1 MQYRPFGK
9 TGFSV
14 SALGLGAMR
23 LPGTPFMPGSVDM
36 KKAITLIR
44 HAVDSGINYIDTAY
58 FYHLGAS
65 ERAIGRALKDG
76 FRDKVHLTTKLPMIL
91 VRKPDD
97 FERFLDEQLARLQVE
112 RIDTYLFH
120 ALNAKSFQMVKDFG
134 FIERMEKARSAGK
147 IGNIGFSFHDT
158 LPVFREIVDYYPWD
172 VTQIQYN
179 YLDTGIQ
186 ATTVGL
192 EYAHSKGMAV
202 VIMEPL
208 KGGTLVTPP
217 AEALAIMKKS
227 AKRRTPVEW
236 ALQFLWDRKE
246 VATVLSGMGTRR
258 MVDENCGYADTS
270 GVGSLD
276 SADRETLTALVDC
289 FRRQIL
295 VPCTAC
301 GYCMPCPFG
310 VNIPENFAILN
321 YSNTTPRN
329 LIDHYFRFT
338 YSRLKYGRLARNGQ
352 TVNRDKPN
360 GASSLCR
367 SCGQCAPKC
376 PQGIDIPGDLSRAV
390 AVMERGKPAS
400 ETFGLR

>member
-23 LPGTPFMPGSVDM
+23 LPGRPFMPGSVDM
-36 KKAITLIR
+36 KKAVALIR
-44 HAVDSGINYIDTAY
+44 HAVDSGINYVDTAY
-58 FYHLGAS
+58 FYHLGSS
-65 ERAIGRALKDG
+65 ERAVGIALG
-76 FRDKVHLTTKLPMIL
+76 GSYRDKVHLTTKLPMIL
-91 VRKPDD
+91 VRKPED
-97 FERFLDEQLARLQVE
+97 FERFLDEQLERMKVD

-120 ALNAKSFQMVKDFG
+120 ALNARTFKTLKDFD
-134 FIERMEKARSAGK
+134 FIERMEKARAAGK
-147 IGNIGFSFHDT
+147 IGNIGFSFHDN

-208 KGGTLVTPP
+208 KGGTLVKPP
-217 AEALAIMKKS
+217 AEAAELIRRS
-227 AKRRTPVEW
+227 PKRRTPVEW
-236 ALQFLWDRKE
+236 ALQFLWNRPE
-246 VATVLSGMGTRR
+246 VATVLSGMGSAR
-258 MVDENCGYADTS
+258 MVDENCAYADAS

-276 SADRETLTALVDC
+276 GADEETLSSMVAS

-321 YSNTTPRN
+321 YSNAKPRN
-329 LIDHYFRFT
+329 LADVYFRFSST
-338 YSRLKYGRLARNGQ
+338 RLKYARLAKETRH
-352 TVNRDKPN
+352 VSLEKPN
-360 GASSLCR
+360 GAAGLCR
-367 SCGQCAPKC
+367 VCGKCAPKC
-376 PQGIDIPGDLSRAV
+376 PQSIAIPEELARCQAV
-390 AVMERGKPAS
+390 LEGGKRVS
-400 ETFGLR
+400 EVFGPR